1 MSSYRVSMQNIY
13 IMRLWK
19 GNNNNQYLSWI
30 VVSARPQVSLAFL
43 ENMTEK
49 QLKKNKSSQKSRF
62 QGVFIVQVPVI
73 YCGQWLKKISPE
85 ITNFN

>member
-43 ENMTEK
+43 ENMAEK
-49 QLKKNKSSQKSRF
+49 KLKKEQKF
-62 QGVFIVQVPVI
+62 A
-73 YCGQWLKKISPE
+73 E
-85 ITNFN
+85 IPFARGFYSTGTCDILRSVVEKN